1 MNCPHIHIKCI
12 REISFTDMNQRQQ
25 CDECSDKVGEM
36 WMCMQRCC
44 SFVGCG
50 RHSKNHVES
59 HHQKTDHAIYVC
71 KKDRQVWC
79 FGCGRKLEDVK
90 LAFSRDIDE
99 YQEME
104 EEYDSDDN
112 DTMDMEEEA
121 AMIDKDYFDGFEK
134 GMKPRGLTGLVN
146 IGNTCYMNS
155 ALQALSNSPSL
166 MQFFL
171 ECPGYVRYL
180 SQANVSEKYRLLVTE
195 MWSKKRPK
203 SVNPSDL
210 MSCFQKL
217 NPQFRGFRQQDTQE
231 FLRVLMDL
239 LHEELKEP
247 VPPVANIQDASPEKP
262 VNNVSTRSKR
272 LLGGQTMQADRQNGE
287 LPQNGS
293 RKSRTNRYNLRSFS
307 RRKAEAMK
315 TNSQREAV
323 DKPVTEDN
331 VVIKDTLLS
340 NSRSCPELREELTSQ
355 AAGDPSVEPKE
366 PAISM
371 GFVNMASDHSEGNDT
386 DEEESNFE
394 RSVSDSEINYY
405 HLGGYGERN
414 VNSEQKPAAVE
425 YSSIISDLFNGKIR
439 SSVQCLTC
447 KKISSTMET
456 FQDLSLPIPGK
467 EELSAIHS
475 TTQCNPIMS
484 YSSSDSSRGIFG
496 TLFDW
501 ISSWIFGPR
510 VSFEDC
516 LAAFFSA
523 DELKGDNMYRCE
535 HCSMLR
541 NGMKECKVFKLPEM
555 LCIHL
560 KRFRHEYYHSSK
572 ISSFI
577 SFPLEAFDVKKYL
590 TNDFSGKCTKYD
602 LVAIITHHGSV
613 GGGHYVAYCKNF
625 VTAKWYEF
633 NDSYVT
639 EVSASYVQSCEA
651 YVLFYR
657 KRGEDIVKY
666 RQKFFRLSKR
676 CEGQPTT
683 HYISKKWMTMFYTC
697 AEPGPIS
704 NNSFMCKH
712 EAIDPLKES
721 FVNDLVSPLQQT
733 CWDFLLKKFG
743 GGPEVKT
750 LDICPICKIFDNSD
764 SSGPQYIISLKWFK
778 EWKNFGEGVN
788 KDPPGPINNFKIG
801 LQRKRVPK
809 AVWDF
814 LYSVYGG
821 KPVLPVDEA

>member
-1 MNCPHIHIKCI
+1 QQPRRISRSLKTMNCPHLASTRK
-12 REISFTDMNQRQQ
+12 ISEKDMSHRQQ
-25 CDECSDKVGEM
+25 CDECRDKVAEV

-50 RHSKNHVES
+50 KHSKNHIES

-71 KKDRQVWC
+71 KNDKQVWC
-79 FGCGRKLEDVK
+79 FGCGRKLDEVQ
-90 LAFSRDIDE
+90 LAFSQDIEE

-104 EEYDSDDN
+104 EEHDSDD
-112 DTMDMEEEA
+112 DTMDMEEEEA

-134 GMKPRGLTGLVN
+134 GMKPRGLTGLTN

-171 ECPGYVRYL
+171 DCPGYVKYQP
-180 SQANVSEKYRLLVTE
+180 QANISEQYRTLVTE

-203 SVNPSDL
+203 YVTPSEFL
-210 MSCFQKL
+210 TCFQKL
-217 NPQFRGFRQQDTQE
+217 NPQFRGYRQQDTQE
-231 FLRVLMDL
+231 FLRVLMDF

-247 VPPVANIQDASPEKP
+247 VPPALNRQETPPRKPE
-262 VNNVSTRSKR
+262 NRTSTRSKR
-272 LLGGQTMQADRQNGE
+272 LLGGQTVADTQNGE
-287 LPQNGS
+287 LTQNRL
-293 RKSRTNRYNLRSFS
+293 RKSRANRYNLRSFS
-307 RRKAEAMK
+307 CRKAEALK
-315 TNSQREAV
+315 SNSQKQTSNKRVEENGDA
-323 DKPVTEDN
+323 TDN
-331 VVIKDTLLS
+331 TFLS
-340 NSRSCPELREELTSQ
+340 NSRSCPELREEMTST
-355 AAGDPSVEPKE
+355 ATGDPGVEPKE
-366 PAISM
+366 PALSI
-371 GFVNMASDHSEGNDT
+371 GFVNMASD
-386 DEEESNFE
+386 NFE
-394 RSVSDSEINYY
+394 MDESGGEGSSSYERSISDSEIDYY
-405 HLGGYGERN
+405 DLGECSGEQSSGR
-414 VNSEQKPAAVE
+414 KPPAVE

-475 TTQCNPIMS
+475 STQCNPIMS
-484 YSSSDSSRGIFG
+484 YSSTASHRGFFG
-496 TLFDW
+496 TIYDW
-501 ISSWIFGPR
+501 VSSWIFGPR
-510 VSFEDC
+510 VLFEDC

-541 NGMKECKVFKLPEM
+541 NGMKECRIYKLPEM

-577 SFPLEAFDVKKYL
+577 SFPLEALDVRKYL
-590 TNDFSGKCTKYD
+590 TKDFSAKCTKYD

-625 VTAKWYEF
+625 VTGKWYEF
-633 NDSYVT
+633 NDSYVS

-657 KRGEDIVKY
+657 KRGEIITKY
-666 RQKFFRLSKR
+666 RQKFFRLSR
-676 CEGQPTT
+676 SHEGQPAT
-683 HYISKKWMTMFYTC
+683 HFISKKWMTMFYTC

-712 EAIDPLKES
+712 GAIDPVKDSYL
-721 FVNDLVSPLQQT
+721 NDLVTPLPQV
-733 CWDFLLKKFG
+733 CWDFLFKKFG

-750 LDICPICKIFDNSD
+750 LNACPICK
-764 SSGPQYIISLKWFK
+764 
-778 EWKNFGEGVN
+778 
-788 KDPPGPINNFKIG
+788 
-801 LQRKRVPK
+801 
-809 AVWDF
+809 
-814 LYSVYGG
+814 
-821 KPVLPVDEA
+821 